1 MRYFVTK
8 NPSNITYSIFDI
20 NQHIEINYIF
30 TNIKTEHV
38 DFIVFKN
45 HDFLAGNLFFRP
57 QICFY
62 MEYDPYKSKRL
73 TSAELYGYDLTN
85 HKELIDNAM
94 PYINDKCGEQ
104 HIKQPEKQLV
114 DDFYAIDFDKYIF
127 LIRGI

>member
-8 NPSNITYSIFDI
+8 NPSNITYSILDI
-20 NQHIEINYIF
+20 NQHIEINYIL

-62 MEYDPYKSKRL
+62 MEYDQYTSKRII
-73 TSAELYGYDLTN
+73 SAELYGYDWTDQ
-85 HKELIDNAM
+85 KELIYNAM
-94 PYINDKCGEQ
+94 QSIYDKCGEQ

-114 DDFYAIDFDKYIF
+114 DNFYAIDFDKYIF